1 MMIEESHLAVDLEM
15 VRESRSMRISDAASF
30 GINIF
35 NDPSKEKPT
44 NFAPFYLED

>member
-15 VRESRSMRISDAASF
+15 VRESHSVRISDAASF

-35 NDPSKEKPT
+35 NDPSREKPT